1 MRDIVIVWRA
11 FGEDTAMELYEVC
24 VGTAQDAGDIC
35 NCTVVHP
42 QPTMEFA
49 IAEHL
54 KGSADQDV
62 AQLQTAIVSGTCVC
76 AFCRWA
82 LVWRAYHSLMCC
94 DVCPPRTTVHGM
106 NHAGLWATA
115 YSRPVFVDPSPAQL
129 PCDDEGNSR
138 IAGTWCDEPIVKIV
152 AQDTQAVRV
161 PHTPSA
167 TKAEVYTGAI
177 RATVAAFDSQPPIL
191 EQSEAK
197 SHSIKVLMQRL
208 TARSG
213 VFYEAAVSKEPT
225 CRTTSQAYAPID
237 AGEGGVAAAIA
248 VVVRVE
254 QLTHKQTVYA
264 CLKATTRAGVV
275 ALHASQGV
283 IVDATPPRLASLD
296 GHVVSDL
303 PPTRSPSD
311 NDASGQVPMLPPPL
325 GQGGDIDVDVTA
337 VPGNGAIA
345 CVFTVQLAWL
355 RRVPCYNTSGRCNN
369 LHSMTTATS
378 SAAGAASRVLDQ
390 DKGGSC
396 CTQRH
401 VVQVAG
407 LPVDGHRQLCPTA
420 AAAWA
425 VGGSRQLLLHH
436 GTDGPVATADVA
448 LVVTCVNDVD
458 VCNNGRHRGRV
469 GSCCSVGVLSV
480 LHDAA
485 V

>member
-1 MRDIVIVWRA
+1 
-11 FGEDTAMELYEVC
+11 
-24 VGTAQDAGDIC
+24 
-35 NCTVVHP
+35 
-42 QPTMEFA
+42 
-49 IAEHL
+49 
-54 KGSADQDV
+54 
-62 AQLQTAIVSGTCVC
+62 
-76 AFCRWA
+76 
-82 LVWRAYHSLMCC
+82 
-94 DVCPPRTTVHGM
+94 M

-152 AQDTQAVRV
+152 AQDVQAVRV

-237 AGEGGVAAAIA
+237 AGEGGVSAAIA

-311 NDASGQVPMLPPPL
+311 NAASGQVPMLPPPL

-337 VPGNGAIA
+337 VPGVRACFDEFTDPESHAITYEWSVYA
-345 CVFTVQLAWL
+345 CHGSCSA
-355 RRVPCYNTSGRCNN
+355 S
-369 LHSMTTATS
+369 TATMVQPWTQVP
-378 SAAGAASRVLDQ
+378 AGETCAEN
-390 DKGGSC
+390 
-396 CTQRH
+396 
-401 VVQVAG
+401 
-407 LPVDGHRQLCPTA
+407 PT
-420 AAAWA
+420 
-425 VGGSRQLLLHH
+425 LLLQ
-436 GTDGPVATADVA
+436 PEWKYFNVIRATNGECCRIPAPHARTQA
-448 LVVTCVNDVD
+448 LTP
-458 VCNNGRHRGRV
+458 
-469 GSCCSVGVLSV
+469 
-480 LHDAA
+480 
-485 V
+485 